1 MPGVPVGQFP
11 EEIAGKPSYPHKYF
25 SFHPF
30 TYPINVVGHPA
41 ASIPAGFAANGLPV
55 GLHIVGRMYDE
66 ETVIAASAA
75 FEHARPW
82 IDKRPPIS

>member
-1 MPGVPVGQFP
+1 M
-11 EEIAGKPSYPHKYF
+11 
-25 SFHPF
+25 
-30 TYPINVVGHPA
+30 VGHPA

-75 FEHARPW
+75 LEHARPW
-82 IDKRPPIS
+82 IDKRPPVS